1 MKEQTKIKIKDE
13 PTYSDERNKTI
24 LASTIIIR
32 RLIYVNTAKKQGI
45 ITSLL
50 YMVFRHAKSIISS
63 CS

>member
-32 RLIYVNTAKKQGI
+32 RLTYVNTAKKQGI

-50 YMVFRHAKSIISS
+50 YMVFRHAKSVISS